1 MQPPLKEAS
10 NVIEPFLLKEMAQR
24 ALSEDLIY
32 GDRTTE
38 TLFPHP
44 LPGTGSVIAK
54 EDLIVAGLDL
64 FETVFSILDPNVQL
78 TRGITMGQMAKNG
91 TEIVQIVGDG
101 RAILKGERTAL
112 NFLQRLCGIATLTHQ
127 FVERVS
133 GTAVKIVDTRKT
145 TPGFRALEKEAVR
158 LGGGMNHRFHL
169 GDMVLIKDNH
179 IALAKGI
186 VNAVKQTRAALSHP
200 LKIEVETTNLI
211 EVSEAIK
218 SEADIILLDN
228 MPISEIRRAVAAIR
242 EKSPSILIEV
252 SGGIT
257 LKNVEEIARCGVDMI
272 SIGALTHSAPA
283 VDISL
288 EITPQ

>member
-1 MQPPLKEAS
+1 M
-10 NVIEPFLLKEMAQR
+10 IEPFLLKELAQR
-24 ALSEDLIY
+24 GLSEDLIY

-38 TLFPHP
+38 ALFPHP

-64 FETVFSILDPNVQL
+64 FETIFSILDPDVQFAS
-78 TRGITMGQMAKNG
+78 RITPGQMAKNG
-91 TEIVQIVGDG
+91 SQIVQMTGDG
-101 RAILKGERTAL
+101 RALLKGERTAL

-133 GTAVKIVDTRKT
+133 GTSVKIVDTRKT

-158 LGGGMNHRFHL
+158 LGGGVNHRFHL

-186 VNAVKQTRAALSHP
+186 VNAVKQTRAALAHP
-200 LKIEVETTNLI
+200 LKIEVEVTNLI
-211 EVSEAIK
+211 EVGEAIK
-218 SEADIILLDN
+218 SGADIIMLDN
-228 MPISEIRRAVAAIR
+228 MPIGEVRRAVAAIR
-242 EKSPSILIEV
+242 GKSPSILIEV

-257 LKNVEEIARCGVDMI
+257 LGNVEAVAKCGVDMI